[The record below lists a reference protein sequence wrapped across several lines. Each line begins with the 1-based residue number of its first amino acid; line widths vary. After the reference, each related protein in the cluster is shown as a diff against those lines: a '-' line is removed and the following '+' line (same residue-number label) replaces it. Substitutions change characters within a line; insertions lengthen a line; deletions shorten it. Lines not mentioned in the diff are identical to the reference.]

1 MESIKR
7 QGRLRIERIAVIGN
21 YLPRQCGIATFTTDL
36 CESLATRYGD
46 TICFSIPVTDT
57 GNFYKYPPRVRF
69 ELSENDISSYRRVA
83 EFLNMNDV
91 DLVCLQ
97 HEYGIFG
104 GPAGSHILAL
114 LRELRMPVV
123 TTLHTILREP
133 DAQKR
138 KVMKE
143 LKQISDRFVVMSNQ
157 GRIFLQDV
165 YGIENGKIDIIP
177 HGIPDVTF
185 IDPNF
190 YKDRF
195 GAEGK
200 FVLLTFGLISRG
212 KGIEDVITAMPQ
224 ILERYK
230 NVVYII
236 LGVTHPAVLK
246 SEGEAYRLSLQTLAQ
261 DLGVDSNVFLYN
273 RFVPLE
279 ELVEFIGAA
288 DVYITPYLNE
298 AQIVSGTLAYA
309 VGMGKAVVTTPY
321 WYATEL
327 LADGRGRVVP
337 FHDPDAIARSV
348 LQLLDNEAER
358 HAMRK
363 NAYLHGREMI
373 WSKVAERYMQTFE
386 RARDEHMRRPDV
398 SFEIQMQARHPDELL
413 RFNINHVR
421 MLTDE
426 TGILQH
432 AVYSIPNLNEGYTTD
447 DNARALLLT
456 VLLEAAGYEGDAE
469 LSRLASRYM
478 SFLWYAFNFKNN
490 RFRNNLS
497 YDRRWG
503 EEAGSEDSHGRALWA
518 LGAVLGRSSSE
529 DFRKVAGT
537 LFELTLPEVNSFT
550 SLRAWAYTLIGI
562 HEYLRKFEG
571 DRLVYG
577 LRKTLSKRM
586 LELYRAVRA
595 PDWPWFENIVAYGNA
610 TISHA
615 MLLCGKWI
623 PKQEMVAA
631 GLESLRWLGEI
642 QTGHKGYFAPVG
654 SNGFYLRNGV
664 QARFDQQPL
673 EAYSMVAAA
682 LEAYRMTGDSYWQ
695 KEARRAFNWFL
706 GRNDLEIA
714 IYDMTTGGCRDGLHQ
729 DRINR
734 NQGAEST
741 LSFLLSLAEMRLSQ
755 NILDASHELHQP

>member
-1 MESIKR
+1 
-7 QGRLRIERIAVIGN
+7 
-21 YLPRQCGIATFTTDL
+21 
-36 CESLATRYGD
+36 
-46 TICFSIPVTDT
+46 
-57 GNFYKYPPRVRF
+57 
-69 ELSENDISSYRRVA
+69 
-83 EFLNMNDV
+83 
-91 DLVCLQ
+91 
-97 HEYGIFG
+97 
-104 GPAGSHILAL
+104 
-114 LRELRMPVV
+114 
-123 TTLHTILREP
+123 
-133 DAQKR
+133 
-138 KVMKE
+138 
-143 LKQISDRFVVMSNQ
+143 
-157 GRIFLQDV
+157 
-165 YGIENGKIDIIP
+165 
-177 HGIPDVTF
+177 
-185 IDPNF
+185 
-190 YKDRF
+190 
-195 GAEGK
+195 
-200 FVLLTFGLISRG
+200 
-212 KGIEDVITAMPQ
+212 
-224 ILERYK
+224 
-230 NVVYII
+230 
-236 LGVTHPAVLK
+236 
-246 SEGEAYRLSLQTLAQ
+246 
-261 DLGVDSNVFLYN
+261 
-273 RFVPLE
+273 
-279 ELVEFIGAA
+279 
-288 DVYITPYLNE
+288 
-298 AQIVSGTLAYA
+298 
-309 VGMGKAVVTTPY
+309 
-321 WYATEL
+321 
-327 LADGRGRVVP
+327 
-337 FHDPDAIARSV
+337 
-348 LQLLDNEAER
+348 
-358 HAMRK
+358 
-363 NAYLHGREMI
+363 
-373 WSKVAERYMQTFE
+373 MQTFE

-654 SNGFYLRNGV
+654 SNGFYLRNGT

-741 LSFLLSLAEMRLSQ
+741 LSFLLALAEMRLSQ